1 MMRAR
6 FWGVR
11 GSYPVAAASVARYG
25 GHTSCVELAIDD
37 DQSPCVLDAG
47 TGLPQLGRALL
58 AGPCGKGAGTIRL
71 FLSHLHW
78 DHVQGLPLFAPA
90 YVPGNRII
98 VYGRGRAG
106 ASLRDAV
113 LGSMRPELFPLRFDK
128 SAVSLEFVE
137 VTPGVPFD
145 TGGARVTPLALNHP
159 FGAIGY
165 RFDAGG
171 RSLAYI
177 TDTSP
182 FSDILYPEH
191 FVSGAPASLSEAD
204 RAELARLRAAL
215 VAGLRGADTTIY
227 DTQYTDGE
235 YARFPHF
242 GHGTAGHALDVLA
255 DAGGRRLVLYHHAPG
270 RTDEGLDAQLADARR
285 LAPAGITVDAAIQG
299 QEIVA

>member
-1 MMRAR
+1 MRAK

-11 GSYPVAAASVARYG
+11 GSHPVAAASVQRYG

-37 DQSPCVLDAG
+37 EQSPCVLDAG
-47 TGLPQLGRALL
+47 TGLPQLGRELL
-58 AGPCGKGAGTIRL
+58 RGPCGKGAGTVRL

-90 YVPGNRII
+90 YVPGNRIV

-106 ASLRDAV
+106 QSLRDAV
-113 LGSMRPELFPLRFDK
+113 LGSMRPELFPIRFDK

-137 VTPGVPFD
+137 VTPGLPFD

-171 RSLAYI
+171 RSLAYV

-191 FVSGAPASLSEAD
+191 FVTSAPAALSDGD
-204 RAELARLRAAL
+204 RVELARLRDAL
-215 VAGLRGADTTIY
+215 VAGLRGADVAVY
-227 DTQYTDGE
+227 DTQYTDAE
-235 YARFPHF
+235 YAKTPHF
-242 GHGTAGHALDVLA
+242 GHGTAGHALEILA
-255 DAGGRRLVLYHHAPG
+255 EAGVRRLVLFHHAPG
-270 RTDEGLDAQLADARR
+270 RTDDALDAQLAGARTA
-285 LAPAGITVDAAIQG
+285 APPSIAVDAATQG
-299 QEIVA
+299 ETITCA